1 MDLKGAEIFSSGK
14 WNSLDFSD
22 ADLDAIV
29 ASFNDLALEGRVPL
43 KFGHNDEQ
51 AITDGQPS
59 IGWVSRV
66 WREGSKLIAD
76 FVNVPRVVAEAIRD
90 RLYNF
95 VSVELLQD
103 AERSGSR
110 YPWVLSA
117 VALLGADPPAV
128 SNLAE
133 LSRLVMSRR
142 AALQF
147 SRAGDLNL
155 NGVAN
160 NMADDK
166 MEAMLEKIAALEAKV
181 ATFSSE
187 NVTVKAERDKLIED
201 GRKEKATARKSAA
214 ELKFEAAITAK
225 KLLPSARERFFKWT
239 FPKDDE
245 GIIAFDASEVDR
257 YIEENKVTMTD
268 ERKTV
273 GGKRDDEEGKT
284 PDTIVAQR
292 VRIFMSENEVTD
304 YKTAMVEVLRDDP
317 SLAEDYRH
325 LPESRAK

>member
-14 WNSLDFSD
+14 WNGLEFSD

-29 ASFNDLALEGRVPL
+29 SSFDELAQAGRVPL

-51 AITDGQPS
+51 QITDGQPS

-66 WREGSKLIAD
+66 WREGSKLLAD
-76 FVNVPRVVAEAIRD
+76 FANIPKVVAEAIKD
-90 RLYNF
+90 KLYNF

-103 AERSGSR
+103 AERNGSR

-155 NGVAN
+155 NGVAI
-160 NMADDK
+160 NMADDTK
-166 MEAMLEKIAALEAKV
+166 AMLDKIAALEAKV
-181 ATFSSE
+181 ATFSDE
-187 NVTVKAERDKLIED
+187 NKAIKQERDKLIED
-201 GRKEKATARKSAA
+201 GRKEKATALKSSA

-239 FPKDDE
+239 YPKDDE
-245 GIIAFDASEVDR
+245 AIIEFDASEVDR

-268 ERKTV
+268 NRQTAGGRK
-273 GGKRDDEEGKT
+273 DDEEGKE
-284 PDTIVAQR
+284 PDIVLSQR
-292 VRIFMSENEVTD
+292 VRICMSENTGMT
-304 YKTAMVEVLRDDP
+304 YKDAMVEVLRDDP
-317 SLAEDYRH
+317 QLAEDYRH